1 MKRKTYYIIAA
12 VWFVM
17 LLVVIAACFLPIVDA
32 YTQSRIKS
40 YLIWVVLVGGLA
52 MILLRRMVDDYK

>member
-17 LLVVIAACFLPIVDA
+17 LLVVITACFLPIVDA

-40 YLIWVVLVGGLA
+40 YLIWVVMVGGLA
-52 MILLRRMVDDYK
+52 MILLRRMVDDDK